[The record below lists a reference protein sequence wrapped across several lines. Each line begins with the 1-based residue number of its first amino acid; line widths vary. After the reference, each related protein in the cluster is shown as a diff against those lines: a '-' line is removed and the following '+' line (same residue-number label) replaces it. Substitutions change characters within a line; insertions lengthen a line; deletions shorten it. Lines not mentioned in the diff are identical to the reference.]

1 MIYNKQPKKVKG
13 ARKKARAEDIE
24 RLQTKFP
31 IWFEGKTEKEII
43 RLVSAFRNT
52 GMSDD
57 EFPSYC
63 ISYEAMVER
72 IQNNKNMVNGG
83 NLL

>member
-1 MIYNKQPKKVKG
+1 MIYDKQPKKVKG

-24 RLQTKFP
+24 RLQIKFP
-31 IWFEGKTEKEII
+31 TWFEGKTDREII
-43 RLVSAFRNT
+43 KLVSTFRNT

-63 ISYEAMVER
+63 IFYESMMER
-72 IQNNKNMVNGG
+72 IQNNKNMANGG
-83 NLL
+83 I